1 MGLPDWDCFGLHAA
15 TVWFLPLPLL
25 EANPCG
31 ENYLFVQH
39 FCYLVAMNFECNPQA
54 LEFLDMAW
62 IEFVTVVNVSSEPIV
77 IKFSID
83 VAHPLSSSLA

>member
-1 MGLPDWDCFGLHAA
+1 
-15 TVWFLPLPLL
+15 
-25 EANPCG
+25 
-31 ENYLFVQH
+31 
-39 FCYLVAMNFECNPQA
+39 MNFECNPQA